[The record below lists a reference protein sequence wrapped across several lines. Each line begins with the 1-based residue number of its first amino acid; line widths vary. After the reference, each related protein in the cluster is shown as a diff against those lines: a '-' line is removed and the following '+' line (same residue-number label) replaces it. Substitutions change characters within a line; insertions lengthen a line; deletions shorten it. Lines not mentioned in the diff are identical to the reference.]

1 MENRIRPENR
11 KKPNFEVFEKV
22 FDPVIPGIITAGLCS
37 GFAALIAQ
45 FVPGYAENP
54 ASAAVYYLLSLV
66 STAFMSFMPAWVG
79 YSACDQFG
87 GTAILGGMLGMIT
100 GLSEVNDLAQTLGLY
115 NAADPAAS
123 ILCSGRGG
131 VLAAILVGVLVGAFF
146 ALFVVKFKSDEF
158 IIGTALNIFA
168 GGLTGLENWLHKRM
182 PKSVDMVLTPFC
194 TFLLVLVPYLLLVM
208 PLTGLISTVLCGGVR
223 LVCMSEHP
231 AVRIL
236 AGYGCTAVF
245 LVAVMMGMQYAFV
258 ALYSMELDSYGYV
271 TLFPTL
277 AMAGAGQVGAG
288 LALLVKARKTG
299 NARFANVIGATIVPG
314 MMGVGTPLLYGVTL
328 PLGRPFVT
336 ACLGGGFGGAFIMAC
351 GVASSGWGASGLLGI
366 PMMGA
371 GPVGTK
377 GMLLYCVGLAISC
390 IMGFVLTFFTV
401 PAERVKDV

>member
-54 ASAAVYYLLSLV
+54 VSAAVYYLLSLV

-131 VLAAILVGVLVGAFF
+131 VLAAIL
-146 ALFVVKFKSDEF
+146 
-158 IIGTALNIFA
+158 
-168 GGLTGLENWLHKRM
+168 GGWLLARLENWLHKRM

-377 GMLLYCVGLAISC
+377 GMPLYCVGLAISC
-390 IMGFVLTFFTV
+390 IMGFMLTFFTV

>member
-1 MENRIRPENR
+1 MEQRIPAKSR
-11 KKPNFEVFEKV
+11 KKPDFQVFGKI
-22 FDPVIPGIITAGLCS
+22 FDPVIPGIVTAGLCS
-37 GFAALIAQ
+37 GFGALIAQ
-45 FVPGYAENP
+45 FVPGYLEHP
-54 ASAAVYYLLSLV
+54 ASAAVYWLLSLV
-66 STAFMSFMPAWVG
+66 STAFLSFMPAWVG
-79 YSACDQFG
+79 YSACREFG

-100 GLSEVNDLAQTLGLY
+100 GLDGVNALAQAVGLY

-131 VLAAILVGVLVGAFF
+131 VLAAIL
-146 ALFVVKFKSDEF
+146 
-158 IIGTALNIFA
+158 
-168 GGLTGLENWLHKRM
+168 GGWLLARLENWLRRRM

-194 TFLLVLVPYLLLVM
+194 ALLLVLVPYLLLVM
-208 PLTGLISTVLCGGVR
+208 PLTGLISTVLCDGVR

-231 AVRIL
+231 LVRIL
-236 AGYGCTAVF
+236 AGYGCAAVF

-288 LALLVKARKTG
+288 LALLVKARRTG
-299 NARFANVIGATIVPG
+299 NARFAGVIGATIVPG
-314 MMGVGTPLLYGVTL
+314 MMGVGSPLLYGVTL
-328 PLGRPFVT
+328 PLGSPFVT

-390 IMGFVLTFFTV
+390 AMGFVLTYFTV
-401 PAERVKDV
+401 SEERVKNA

>member
-54 ASAAVYYLLSLV
+54 VSAAVYYLLSLV

-131 VLAAILVGVLVGAFF
+131 VLAAIL
-146 ALFVVKFKSDEF
+146 
-158 IIGTALNIFA
+158 
-168 GGLTGLENWLHKRM
+168 GGWLLARLENWLHKRM

-351 GVASSGWGASGLLGI
+351 GVASSGWGASALLGI
-366 PMMGA
+366 PVMGA

-390 IMGFVLTFFTV
+390 VMGFVLTFFTV

>member
-1 MENRIRPENR
+1 MKNRILSKKQE
-11 KKPNFEVFEKV
+11 KPNFQIFGKI
-22 FDPVIPGIITAGLCS
+22 FDPVIPGIVTAGICS

-45 FVPGYAENP
+45 FVPDYGGNP
-54 ASAAVYYLLSLV
+54 VSAAAYSLLSLV
-66 STAFMSFMPAWVG
+66 GTAFMSFMPAWVG
-79 YSACDQFG
+79 YSACNQFG

-100 GLSEVNDLAQTLGLY
+100 GLDGVNDLAQALGLY
-115 NAADPAAS
+115 NAAEPAAS

-131 VLAAILVGVLVGAFF
+131 VLAAIL
-146 ALFVVKFKSDEF
+146 
-158 IIGTALNIFA
+158 
-168 GGLTGLENWLHKRM
+168 GGWLLARLEGWLHKRM
-182 PKSVDMVLTPFC
+182 PKNVDMVLTPFC
-194 TFLLVLVPYLLLVM
+194 TLLVVLVPYLLLVM

-223 LVCMSEHP
+223 LVCMSGHP

-236 AGYGCTAVF
+236 AGYGCTALF

-288 LALLVKARKTG
+288 LALLAKTRKIG
-299 NARFANVIGATIVPG
+299 NTRFANVIRATIVPG

-371 GPVGTK
+371 GPIGTK
-377 GMLLYCVGLAISC
+377 GMLLYTIGLAISC
-390 IMGFVLTFFTV
+390 VMGFVLTFFTV
-401 PAERVKDV
+401 PTEQVKDA

>member
-54 ASAAVYYLLSLV
+54 VSAAVYYLLSLV

-131 VLAAILVGVLVGAFF
+131 VLAAIL
-146 ALFVVKFKSDEF
+146 
-158 IIGTALNIFA
+158 
-168 GGLTGLENWLHKRM
+168 GGWLLARLENWLHKRM

-351 GVASSGWGASGLLGI
+351 GVASYGWGASGLLGI

-390 IMGFVLTFFTV
+390 VMGFVLTFFTV

>member
-54 ASAAVYYLLSLV
+54 VSAAVYYLLSLV

-131 VLAAILVGVLVGAFF
+131 VLAAIL
-146 ALFVVKFKSDEF
+146 
-158 IIGTALNIFA
+158 
-168 GGLTGLENWLHKRM
+168 GGWLLARLENWLHKRM

-377 GMLLYCVGLAISC
+377 GMPLYCVGLAISC
-390 IMGFVLTFFTV
+390 VMGFVLTFFTV

>member
-1 MENRIRPENR
+1 M
-11 KKPNFEVFEKV
+11 
-22 FDPVIPGIITAGLCS
+22 
-37 GFAALIAQ
+37 
-45 FVPGYAENP
+45 
-54 ASAAVYYLLSLV
+54 
-66 STAFMSFMPAWVG
+66 
-79 YSACDQFG
+79 
-87 GTAILGGMLGMIT
+87 GGMLGMIT
-100 GLSEVNDLAQTLGLY
+100 GLSGVNDLAQSLGLY
-115 NAADPAAS
+115 NAADPATS

-131 VLAAILVGVLVGAFF
+131 VLASIL
-146 ALFVVKFKSDEF
+146 
-158 IIGTALNIFA
+158 
-168 GGLTGLENWLHKRM
+168 GGWLLAQLEIWLRKRM
-182 PKSVDMVLTPFC
+182 PRSVDLVLTPVC
-194 TFLLVLVPYLLLVM
+194 AMLAVLVPYLLLVM
-208 PLTGLISTVLCGGVR
+208 PLIGLISTVLCGGVR
-223 LVCMSEHP
+223 LVCMSQHP

-271 TLFPTL
+271 TLFPVL

-288 LALLVKARKTG
+288 LALLAKARRAG
-299 NARFANVIGATIVPG
+299 NARFANMVRATIIPG

-371 GPVGTK
+371 GPMGTK

-390 IMGFVLTFFTV
+390 VMGFMITFFTV
-401 PAERVKDV
+401 SVERVKNA

>member
-1 MENRIRPENR
+1 
-11 KKPNFEVFEKV
+11 
-22 FDPVIPGIITAGLCS
+22 
-37 GFAALIAQ
+37 
-45 FVPGYAENP
+45 
-54 ASAAVYYLLSLV
+54 
-66 STAFMSFMPAWVG
+66 
-79 YSACDQFG
+79 
-87 GTAILGGMLGMIT
+87 MIT
-100 GLSEVNDLAQTLGLY
+100 GLSGVNDLAQTLGLY

-131 VLAAILVGVLVGAFF
+131 VLAAIL
-146 ALFVVKFKSDEF
+146 
-158 IIGTALNIFA
+158 
-168 GGLTGLENWLHKRM
+168 GGWLLARLENWLRKRM

-194 TFLLVLVPYLLLVM
+194 TLLLVLVPYLLLVM

-223 LVCMSEHP
+223 FVCMSEHP
-231 AVRIL
+231 VVRIL

-390 IMGFVLTFFTV
+390 VMGFVLTFFAV
-401 PAERVKDV
+401 PAERVKNV

>member
-1 MENRIRPENR
+1 MKR
-11 KKPNFEVFEKV
+11 KKNKSPQQLYQAARGNLLLMLIFSAVNV
-22 FDPVIPGIITAGLCS
+22 A
-37 GFAALIAQ
+37 FAAFGVDIYFL
-45 FVPGYAENP
+45 F
-54 ASAAVYYLLSLV
+54 SDYLAYMLALTGRV
-66 STAFMSFMPAWVG
+66 FLE
-79 YSACDQFG
+79 YSD
-87 GTAILGGMLGMIT
+87 
-100 GLSEVNDLAQTLGLY
+100 EGLY
-115 NAADPAAS
+115 
-123 ILCSGRGG
+123 
-131 VLAAILVGVLVGAFF
+131 LAVGLAF
-146 ALFVVKFKSDEF
+146 AV
-158 IIGTALNIFA
+158 
-168 GGLTGLENWLHKRM
+168 
-182 PKSVDMVLTPFC
+182 
-194 TFLLVLVPYLLLVM
+194 LVLVPYLLLVM

-390 IMGFVLTFFTV
+390 IMGFMLTFFTV

>member
-11 KKPNFEVFEKV
+11 KKPKFEVFEKV

-54 ASAAVYYLLSLV
+54 VSAAVYYLLSLV

-131 VLAAILVGVLVGAFF
+131 VLAAIL
-146 ALFVVKFKSDEF
+146 
-158 IIGTALNIFA
+158 
-168 GGLTGLENWLHKRM
+168 GGWLLARLENWLRKRM

>member
-1 MENRIRPENR
+1 MKNRILSKKQE
-11 KKPNFEVFEKV
+11 KPNFQIFGKI
-22 FDPVIPGIITAGLCS
+22 FDPVIPGIVTAGICS

-45 FVPGYAENP
+45 FVPDYGGNP
-54 ASAAVYYLLSLV
+54 VSAAAYSLLSLV
-66 STAFMSFMPAWVG
+66 GTAFMSFMPAWVG
-79 YSACDQFG
+79 YSACNQFG

-100 GLSEVNDLAQTLGLY
+100 GLDGVNDLARALGLY
-115 NAADPAAS
+115 NAAEPAAS

-131 VLAAILVGVLVGAFF
+131 VLAAIL
-146 ALFVVKFKSDEF
+146 
-158 IIGTALNIFA
+158 
-168 GGLTGLENWLHKRM
+168 GGWLLARLEGWLRKRM
-182 PKSVDMVLTPFC
+182 PKNVDMVLTPFC
-194 TFLLVLVPYLLLVM
+194 TLLVVLVPYLLLVM

-223 LVCMSEHP
+223 LVCMSGHP

-236 AGYGCTAVF
+236 AGYGCTALF

-288 LALLVKARKTG
+288 LALLAKTRKIG
-299 NARFANVIGATIVPG
+299 NTRFANVIRATIVPG

-371 GPVGTK
+371 GPIGTK
-377 GMLLYCVGLAISC
+377 GMLLYTIGLAISC
-390 IMGFVLTFFTV
+390 VMGFVLTFFTV
-401 PAERVKDV
+401 PAEQVKDA

>member
-1 MENRIRPENR
+1 MENRIQPDNW
-11 KKPNFEVFEKV
+11 KKSRFEIFEKI
-22 FDPVIPGIITAGLCS
+22 FDPVIPGIVTAGICS
-37 GFAALIAQ
+37 GCAALIAQ
-45 FVPGYAENP
+45 FVPGYTEN
-54 ASAAVYYLLSLV
+54 AISATAYYLMSLV

-79 YSACDQFG
+79 YSACKQFG

-100 GLSEVNDLAQTLGLY
+100 GLSGVNDLAQSLGLY
-115 NAADPAAS
+115 NAADPASS

-131 VLAAILVGVLVGAFF
+131 VLASIL
-146 ALFVVKFKSDEF
+146 
-158 IIGTALNIFA
+158 
-168 GGLTGLENWLHKRM
+168 GGWLLAQLEIWLRKRM
-182 PKSVDMVLTPFC
+182 PRSVDLVLTPVC
-194 TFLLVLVPYLLLVM
+194 AMLAVLVPYLLLVM
-208 PLTGLISTVLCGGVR
+208 PLIGLISMVLCGGVR
-223 LVCMSEHP
+223 LVCMSQHP
-231 AVRIL
+231 TVRIL

-271 TLFPTL
+271 TLFPVL

-288 LALLVKARKTG
+288 LALLAKARRAG
-299 NARFANVIGATIVPG
+299 NARFANMVRATIIPG

-371 GPVGTK
+371 GPMGTK

-390 IMGFVLTFFTV
+390 VMGFMITFFTV
-401 PAERVKDV
+401 SVERVKNA

>member
-54 ASAAVYYLLSLV
+54 VSAAVYYLLSLV

-131 VLAAILVGVLVGAFF
+131 VLAAIL
-146 ALFVVKFKSDEF
+146 
-158 IIGTALNIFA
+158 
-168 GGLTGLENWLHKRM
+168 GGWLLARLENWLHKRM

-245 LVAVMMGMQYAFV
+245 LVAVMMGISASTV
-258 ALYSMELDSYGYV
+258 A
-271 TLFPTL
+271 
-277 AMAGAGQVGAG
+277 
-288 LALLVKARKTG
+288 
-299 NARFANVIGATIVPG
+299 
-314 MMGVGTPLLYGVTL
+314 
-328 PLGRPFVT
+328 T
-336 ACLGGGFGGAFIMAC
+336 ACTRVIIFGPTIFSRTKIHSTTTQVM
-351 GVASSGWGASGLLGI
+351 VNTSGSFRIG
-366 PMMGA
+366 
-371 GPVGTK
+371 K
-377 GMLLYCVGLAISC
+377 
-390 IMGFVLTFFTV
+390 
-401 PAERVKDV
+401 K